1 MTLAEESME
10 QKTTPAQTITLKLPG
25 AVYERAKETAQSVN
39 RPLEDVLVQSIA
51 LALPPLEED
60 IPSPLRM
67 ELSALSLLGDEALQA
82 IAHSRMDS
90 EQQAE
95 LEALAEAQKHR
106 PLTSDEQTTLADLLS
121 EAERVMLRK
130 AEAYRLLAQR
140 GYDVFPASQKASR

>member
-1 MTLAEESME
+1 ME
-10 QKTTPAQTITLKLPG
+10 QKTTSAQTVTLTLPG

-39 RPLEDVLVQSIA
+39 RPLEDILVQSIA
-51 LALPPLEED
+51 LSLPPLEED

-82 IAHSRMDS
+82 IARSRMDS
-90 EQQAE
+90 EQQAR
-95 LEALAEAQKHR
+95 LESLAEAQKQR
-106 PLTSDEQTTLADLLS
+106 SLTSEEEAVLTDLMS

-140 GYDVFPASQKASR
+140 GYDVFPSSQKASC